1 MTLDVVFNQLKI
13 SIENLLSSTGS
24 CGEITRESDLF
35 QHGLDSLSVMQ
46 LLVELESQF
55 NIVFNDDEL
64 SPELFEKA
72 SNLAERIS
80 SKVNQSSAP
89 H

>member
-1 MTLDVVFNQLKI
+1 MTLDLVFNQLKV
-13 SIENLLSSTGS
+13 SVEKLLSSTGS
-24 CGEITRESDLF
+24 CGEITKESDLF

-46 LLVELESQF
+46 LLVELEGQF

-72 SNLAERIS
+72 SHLAERILF
-80 SKVNQSSAP
+80 KVNQVATF